1 MGASLTDTSALSK
14 VWASLAKSPSA
25 PTSPTARY
33 VLARALFRLL
43 LLVVPLALVLGW
55 YSTDW
60 GRAFGA
66 SPSGTDLERMDR
78 SRHYV
83 DGAFVNT
90 VPTPMMSGSTWTMLW
105 RWGFGGEARHP
116 AGPLAFPAVEA
127 ATFAASPASGLRLTW
142 LGHSTVLIEIDGQRV
157 LTDPVFS
164 QRTSPS
170 RWLGPERFF
179 APPLALADM
188 PTLDAVVISHDHYDH
203 LDYESIVALTPV
215 TQKFFVPL
223 GVAAHLKAWGVDAT
237 RIVELDWWESAVHA
251 RLEFTATPARH
262 FSGRGLTG
270 GNGTQWAGWAI
281 VGNQHRVFFTG
292 DTGYFDEFAEIGE
305 RLGPFDASLVETGA
319 YDELWPNIH
328 LGPENALRVHR
339 DLRAKVLM
347 PVHWG
352 TFNLAFHA
360 WSEPIERLQSLARP
374 EKVKLAQPYPGESFE
389 LSKGL
394 PSSRWWKPS
403 PDAD

>member
-1 MGASLTDTSALSK
+1 MTEQRALSK
-14 VWASLAKSPSA
+14 VSASLAKSQSA
-25 PTSPTARY
+25 PSTPTARF

-43 LLVVPLALVLGW
+43 LLIVPLALLLGW
-55 YSTDW
+55 YSTSW

-66 SPSGTDLERMDR
+66 SASGADLERIQR
-78 SRHYV
+78 SRHYS
-83 DGAFVNT
+83 DGVFVNT
-90 VPTPMMSGSTWTMLW
+90 LPTPMTTGSTWSMLW
-105 RWGFGGEARHP
+105 RWGFGTEARHP
-116 AGPLAFPAVEA
+116 PGRLEFPGVEP

-157 LTDPVFS
+157 LTDPVFG

-179 APPLALADM
+179 APPLALRDV

-203 LDYESIVALTPV
+203 LDYETIVALAPV

-223 GVAAHLKAWGVDAT
+223 GVAAHLKAWGVDSA
-237 RIVELDWWESAVHA
+237 RVVELDWWQSALHA
-251 RLEFTATPARH
+251 GLEFTATPARH

-270 GNGTQWAGWAI
+270 GNRTQWAGWAI
-281 VGNQHRVFFTG
+281 VGDQHRVFFTG
-292 DTGYFDEFAEIGE
+292 DTGYFGEFAEIGE
-305 RLGPFDASLVETGA
+305 RLGPFDASLVEAGA

-328 LGPENALRVHR
+328 LGPENALRVHK

-360 WSEPIERLQSLARP
+360 WSEPIERLRSLALT
-374 EKVKLAQPYPGESFE
+374 EHVKLAQPSPGESFE
-389 LSKGL
+389 LSK
-394 PSSRWWKPS
+394 
-403 PDAD
+403 

>member
-1 MGASLTDTSALSK
+1 MGPSLTDPGTLSK
-14 VWASLAKSPSA
+14 VWTSLAKSQPAPASPSA
-25 PTSPTARY
+25 RF

-43 LLVVPLALVLGW
+43 LLLVPIALVLGW

-60 GRAFGA
+60 GRGFGKA
-66 SPSGTDLERMDR
+66 AAGADLERLQR
-78 SRHYV
+78 SRHYA
-83 DGAFVNT
+83 DGVFVNT
-90 VPTPMMSGSTWTMLW
+90 VPTPMMTGSTWTMLW

-116 AGPLAFPAVEA
+116 SVPLLFPAVEA

-157 LTDPVFS
+157 LTDPVFG

-179 APPLALADM
+179 PPPLALVDV

-203 LDYESIVALTPV
+203 LDYGSIIALAPV

-223 GVAAHLKAWGVDAT
+223 GVAAHLKSWGVDPT

-251 RLEFTATPARH
+251 GLEFTAAPARH

-270 GNGTQWAGWAI
+270 GNSTQWAAWAI
-281 VGNQHRVFFTG
+281 VGDVHRVFFTG
-292 DTGYFDEFAEIGE
+292 DTGYLGEFAEIGE
-305 RLGPFDASLVETGA
+305 RLGPFDASLVEAGA
-319 YDELWPNIH
+319 YDELWPDIH

-360 WSEPIERLQSLARP
+360 WSEPIERLQALAHSAQ
-374 EKVKLAQPYPGESFE
+374 VKLAQPYPGESFE
-389 LSKGL
+389 VSEKL
-394 PSSRWWKPS
+394 PNSAWWKAP
-403 PDAD
+403 PAD